1 MGLMTG
7 AYVFRDS
14 SGPGSEDGQGT
25 ALWKLLI
32 NATAAHW
39 CVVAHVARTHATPIS
54 RVRVVSQRV
63 GVLSCRA
70 VGDAGRLF
78 PRRQTRRP
86 SHFVDAHRAGALR
99 WATRGD
105 DPGKR
110 ATPDQRRESR
120 RWNGRER
127 T

>member
-54 RVRVVSQRV
+54 RVRM
-63 GVLSCRA
+63 
-70 VGDAGRLF
+70 
-78 PRRQTRRP
+78 RRP
-86 SHFVDAHRAGALR
+86 SHFVAARRAGALR

-110 ATPDQRRESR
+110 ATPDPRRESQ